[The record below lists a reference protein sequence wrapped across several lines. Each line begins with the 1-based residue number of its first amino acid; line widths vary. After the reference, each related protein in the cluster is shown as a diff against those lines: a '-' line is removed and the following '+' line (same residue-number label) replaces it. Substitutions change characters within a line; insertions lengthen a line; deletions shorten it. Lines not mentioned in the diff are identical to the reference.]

1 MKTRI
6 LLSLGTVLLL
16 SGLVSLATILLP
28 QLLATTPTFD
38 ASVNAKARPV
48 VAEEPV
54 VTGKPVHITFSR
66 VDVSVAVAAGHYD
79 QKTNTWTLANDK
91 AFFADNAE
99 LPNNKS
105 GNTFVYGHNRWQVFT
120 KLLQA
125 EPGDTATIVTD
136 NGHTFTY
143 TLRDIVDTTPD
154 DISYLSRES
163 EKPIL
168 TVQTCV
174 GVNYEKRRMLTYV
187 LTEVK

>member
-1 MKTRI
+1 MKTRF
-6 LLSLGTVLLL
+6 LLSLGIALLL
-16 SGLVSLATILLP
+16 IGLVSLAVILLP
-28 QLLATTPTFD
+28 QLLATSPTSD

-48 VAEEPV
+48 AASEPV
-54 VTGKPVHITFSR
+54 VTGKPVHISFSR

-79 QKTNTWTLANDK
+79 ENTNTWTLASDK
-91 AFFADNAE
+91 AFYADNAE

-105 GNTFVYGHNRWQVFT
+105 GNTFIYGHNRWQVFT
-120 KLLQA
+120 RLLQA
-125 EPGDTATIVTD
+125 HPGDTATITTD
-136 NGHTFTY
+136 NGHTFVY
-143 TLRDIVDTTPD
+143 TLRDIADTTPE
-154 DISYLSRES
+154 DISYVTRES

>member
-48 VAEEPV
+48 AASEPV
-54 VTGKPVHITFSR
+54 VTGKPVLITFSR
-66 VDVSVAVAAGHYD
+66 IDVSVAVAAGHYD
-79 QKTNTWTLANDK
+79 QKTNTWTLASDK
-91 AFFADNAE
+91 AFYADNAA

-125 EPGDTATIVTD
+125 KPGDTATVATD

-143 TLRDIVDTTPD
+143 TLRDIADTTPD
-154 DISYLSRES
+154 DVSYLNRDS